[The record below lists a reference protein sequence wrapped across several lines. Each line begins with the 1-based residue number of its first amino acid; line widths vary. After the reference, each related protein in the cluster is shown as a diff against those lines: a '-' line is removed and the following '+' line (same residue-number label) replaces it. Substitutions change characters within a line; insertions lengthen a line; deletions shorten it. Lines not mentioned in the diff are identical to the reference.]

1 MKLGRTQIFNPRHV
15 ARSPVWRLMLAV
27 GLGCQPEHLYMA
39 SLCSLGFLT
48 TWLLGSQGECPE
60 RESQVKT
67 IYDVAL
73 EIIQCHF
80 GLILFVEANTV
91 TRVEGQEN
99 RLHFLLGRW

>member
-1 MKLGRTQIFNPRHV
+1 
-15 ARSPVWRLMLAV
+15 MLAV